1 MGTEFDI
8 YVLIPQNTISI
19 NHPDTGTQ
27 WDIETYFSYIFINI
41 AVYVLQLTKTVVP
54 SKIFAILCSNV
65 SILDIKH
72 IFVNLSILELFPLIS
87 MKFYGTFQYFFSYQ
101 KKRYKIRFAL
111 YKG

>member
-19 NHPDTGTQ
+19 NHPDTATQ

-54 SKIFAILCSNV
+54 SKFFAILCLNV
-65 SILDIKH
+65 LKRR
-72 IFVNLSILELFPLIS
+72 
-87 MKFYGTFQYFFSYQ
+87 YQ
-101 KKRYKIRFAL
+101 I
-111 YKG
+111 